1 MKESYGGH
9 GPDLT
14 QTAWRYRRT
23 GGGGL
28 RRHLAVRGRT
38 VVWQSGVR
46 RRPLVVVWRAGVRP
60 YIGRLAEPAG
70 RLERIVC
77 RPAAGPYSGRL
88 SVPADGGGGLRRR
101 LAIRG
106 RTLFRSSGG
115 ASIGGS
121 SNDSP
126 LAVRGRTLLRSSG
139 GASIGGSSDDSRL
152 AVRDRTLLRSSGG
165 ASTGGSSDDSR
176 LAMPVRVDDFRLL
189 NRNLVNNI
197 LRRTGRRRF
206 FRENIHPMF
215 YFEKMK

>member
-1 MKESYGGH
+1 MRESYGGH

-38 VVWQSGVR
+38 VVWQSGGR

-88 SVPADGGGGLRRR
+88 SVRADGGGGLRRR

-106 RTLFRSSGG
+106 RTLFR
-115 ASIGGS
+115 
-121 SNDSP
+121 P
-126 LAVRGRTLLRSSG
+126 SG

-152 AVRDRTLLRSSGG
+152 A
-165 ASTGGSSDDSR
+165 
-176 LAMPVRVDDFRLL
+176 MPVRADDFRLS
-189 NRNLVNNI
+189 NRNLVSNI

-206 FRENIHPMF
+206 FRENTHLVLF
-215 YFEKMK
+215 

>member
-1 MKESYGGH
+1 MRESYGGH

-38 VVWQSGVR
+38 VVWQSGGR

-88 SVPADGGGGLRRR
+88 SVRADGGGGLRRR

-106 RTLFRSSGG
+106 RTLFRPSGG

-121 SNDSP
+121 SSDSC
-126 LAVRGRTLLRSSG
+126 LAVRDRILLRPSAD
-139 GASIGGSSDDSRL
+139 ASIGGSSDDSRL

-176 LAMPVRVDDFRLL
+176 LAMPVRADDLRLS
-189 NRNLVNNI
+189 NRNLVSNI

-206 FRENIHPMF
+206 FRENTHLVLF
-215 YFEKMK
+215 